1 VDWIHGLPRG
11 DTAETIESGPDFG
24 TTSAHSDQYGMN
36 EHSHDTAEGRVKF
49 VYATSVSMFDAAMA
63 VRIAA
68 IRASKTLSGS
78 SVFDHSINPR
88 RIMQLRRRARAAWL

>member
-1 VDWIHGLPRG
+1 LPRG

-24 TTSAHSDQYGMN
+24 TTSAHYGMN

-49 VYATSVSMFDAAMA
+49 VYATIVSMFDAAMA